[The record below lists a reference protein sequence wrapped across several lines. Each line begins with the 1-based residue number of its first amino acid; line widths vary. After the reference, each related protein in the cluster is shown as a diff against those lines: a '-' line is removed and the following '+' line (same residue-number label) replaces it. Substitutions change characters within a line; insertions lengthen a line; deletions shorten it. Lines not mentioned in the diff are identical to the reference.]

1 MGVDAEGDDGVGV
14 LVGGEEPV
22 ARGVD
27 GEVARGLAPGGFVAE
42 AGEAAGG
49 LVDGKHGDAVVT
61 AVGAV
66 DRLARRR
73 DVDVG
78 EGKRGG
84 LFARLTDAWSE
95 TVGVN
100 IDEQARRLGAAA

>member
-1 MGVDAEGDDGVGV
+1 MA
-14 LVGGEEPV
+14 
-22 ARGVD
+22 
-27 GEVARGLAPGGFVAE
+27 
-42 AGEAAGG
+42 
-49 LVDGKHGDAVVT
+49 

-78 EGKRGG
+78 EGKRDG

-100 IDEQARRLGAAA
+100 IVEQARRLGEAA

>member
-1 MGVDAEGDDGVGV
+1 MAGGVEVAGLGVDAEGDDGVGV

-27 GEVARGLAPGGFVAE
+27 GEVAGGLTPGGFVGK

-49 LVDGKHGDAVVT
+49 LVDGEHGDAVVA

-66 DRLARRR
+66 DEPA
-73 DVDVG
+73 
-78 EGKRGG
+78 
-84 LFARLTDAWSE
+84 
-95 TVGVN
+95 
-100 IDEQARRLGAAA
+100 